1 MATWNKA
8 TNAYVKSIKIIFNNI
23 TFLLFANF
31 LAHFIL
37 MFIDFKTQ
45 NQIGAGL
52 IVVARKIKSSSLTI
66 QPNFTIFVNQNR
78 FNRRNN
84 HVRNS

>member
-1 MATWNKA
+1 MLMLNQSKLFL
-8 TNAYVKSIKIIFNNI
+8 IILPFYYLL
-23 TFLLFANF
+23 TFWLTL
-31 LAHFIL
+31 IL